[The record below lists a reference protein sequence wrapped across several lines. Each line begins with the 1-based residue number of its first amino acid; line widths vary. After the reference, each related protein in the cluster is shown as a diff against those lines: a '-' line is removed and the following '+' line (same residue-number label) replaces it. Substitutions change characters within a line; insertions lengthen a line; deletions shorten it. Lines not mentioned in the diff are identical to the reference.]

1 VDKRSLLAVGLC
13 FVVFFLWTFV
23 ISPRIWPAPPPGKRP
38 VPAVPAPAPAPA
50 AAAQG
55 QATPPAPAVQA
66 VEHPAQPDVVLDAQH
81 LRATFTNRGGGLK
94 ELVLKYPPGKNE
106 LRLLADRAPT
116 PPHLALHDVGG
127 PDAIQVLNWEQTA
140 KSADSVEYRYR
151 LRSGVEIT
159 KLFRML
165 PDQHK
170 VTLTVRLENKNA
182 PPDGAKE
189 PAPVPVKL
197 ELLAFSALEHDSEYR
212 YDAYVAGVVY
222 NEGKV
227 TAHLLPAIEQA
238 EKDRKAAADKS
249 DEAGVKKAD
258 ETLRQGGPHK
268 LWFGLKNRFFTVL
281 CMPDS
286 LANGKTESYGW
297 SFVPGAASGAP
308 LEKLKNLSAS
318 ARTDVLAIGAAPYVL
333 SWEAFAGPV
342 KRDVLKEVA
351 GAEKVLNYGGC
362 GPLVPL
368 VEFVAPMILGLLK
381 FFGLLGNMG
390 LAIILTTILIRLVL
404 FPLSK
409 KSQESAFR
417 MQELGPKIA
426 VLRERYKDDN
436 QKFGMEQM
444 KLYREHKINPLSGCL
459 PLLFQLPI
467 FIGMYS
473 VFEMSIELRDAPFM
487 LWMRDLSQPDHLLG
501 PWKPIQI
508 PLLITTLSIDA
519 LNLLP
524 ILMTVVWFLQAYWAP
539 RSPDPN
545 MASQQ
550 KMMMIMPVVFGLMC
564 YNLAS
569 GLSLYFLVN
578 SALSM
583 GEQKLIKKFF
593 LKPKEPATGVAK

>member
-1 VDKRSLLAVGLC
+1 VDKRTLLAIALS
-13 FVVFFLWTFV
+13 FLVFFGWTFV
-23 ISPRIWPAPPPGKRP
+23 VSPRIWPPPKPGQRP
-38 VPAVPAPAPAPA
+38 APAVPAPAPATST
-50 AAAQG
+50 
-55 QATPPAPAVQA
+55 QAPSTSTTPAVKV
-66 VEHPAQPDVVLDAQH
+66 VEHAAQPDVVLETPN
-81 LRATFTNRGGGLK
+81 LTATFTNRGGGLK
-94 ELVLKYPPGKNE
+94 ELVVNYPPGKGKVK
-106 LRLLADRAPT
+106 LLGEHASAV
-116 PPHLALHDVGG
+116 PHLALVDVGG
-127 PDAIQVLNWEQTA
+127 PDAIQSVNWELA
-140 KSADSVEYRYR
+140 SKSPDSVDYRYR

-159 KLFRML
+159 KRFRIL

-170 VTLTVRLENKNA
+170 LVMTLQLENKNA
-182 PPDGAKE
+182 PADGSKE

-197 ELLAFSALEHDSEYR
+197 ELLAFSALEHDSDYR
-212 YDAYVAGVVY
+212 YDAYLAGVVL
-222 NEGKV
+222 NDGAV
-227 TAHLLPAIEQA
+227 LAHLHPAIE
-238 EKDRKAAADKS
+238 KADKERRAAEAAN
-249 DEAGVKKAD
+249 DAAGVKKAD
-258 ETLRQGGPHK
+258 EALRQGGPHK
-268 LWFGLKNRFFTVL
+268 KWFGLKNRFFTVL
-281 CMPDS
+281 CAPDE
-286 LANGKTESYGW
+286 LANQKTESYAW
-297 SFVPGAASGAP
+297 APVPAP
-308 LEKLKNLSAS
+308 GTDGPFGKLKNLSAS
-318 ARTDVLAIGAAPYVL
+318 ARMDSLLVGASPFVFTY
-333 SWEAFAGPV
+333 EAYGGPV
-342 KRDVLKEVA
+342 KRDFLKEIP
-351 GAEKVLNYGGC
+351 GAERVLHYGGC

-426 VLRERYKDDN
+426 ALKERYKDDN

-444 KLYREHKINPLSGCL
+444 RLFREHKINPLAGCL

-473 VFEMSIELRDAPFM
+473 VFEMSVELRDQPFF
-487 LWMRDLSQPDHLLG
+487 LWIRDLSQPDHLLG
-501 PWKPIQI
+501 PWKPVE
-508 PLLITTLSIDA
+508 LWFFSLNA

-524 ILMTVVWFLQAYWAP
+524 ILMTIVWFLQAYWAP

-545 MASQQ
+545 MAAQQ
-550 KMMMIMPVVFGLMC
+550 KMMMFMPVVFGLMC

-593 LKPKEPATGVAK
+593 LKPKDPAAATAK